1 MLLEE
6 DVEDFRAMLVELGAW
21 RIRAEQDTLGEK
33 LAAVLPEKM
42 MSHPF
47 DQRPSLA
54 ELGRRSTERRIF
66 LVEQLKIRPTSW

>member
-47 DQRPSLA
+47 D
-54 ELGRRSTERRIF
+54 
-66 LVEQLKIRPTSW
+66 